1 MIHASALK
9 GIEQNS
15 KIKPV
20 GTVSFGSVCG
30 YISAMV
36 LASSVLPKLSSIE
49 KVRWFIDFLEPRFG
63 DPGVGEKILKMPKLQ
78 WIVSIWKSKPEIRLG
93 RFLECYA
100 EGLKEILSPQNVEVV
115 LRINGDWKEV
125 DEVLLSGRAVMLGTS
140 LTSSGHFIVLTGI
153 VYIDSIKYYNAIDS
167 NGNWT
172 TGYKDKGI
180 YNLYEAT
187 KLIAH
192 CGRDQN
198 AGKKPSYIFLTQR
211 GI

>member
-1 MIHASALK
+1 MIHATALK

-20 GTVSFGSVCG
+20 GTVTFGSVCG
-30 YISAMV
+30 YISAMI
-36 LASSVLPKLSSIE
+36 LASSVKPELATIE
-49 KVRWFIDFLEPRFG
+49 KIRWFIDFLEPRFG
-63 DPGVGEKILKMPKLQ
+63 EPGVGEKILKNPKLQ
-78 WIVSIWKSKPEIRLG
+78 WIVSIWKSNLEIRLG

-100 EGLKEILSPQNVEVV
+100 EGLKEILFESNIEVT
-115 LRINGDWKEV
+115 LRINGDWKEL

-140 LTSSGHFIVLTGI
+140 LTKAGHFIVLTGI
-153 VYIDSIKYYNAIDS
+153 ETIEGVKFYTVIDS
-167 NGNWT
+167 NGNWN

-180 YNLYEAT
+180 YNRYEAT
-187 KLIAH
+187 KLVAH

>member
-1 MIHASALK
+1 MIHANALK
-9 GIEQNS
+9 GIEQNN
-15 KIKPV
+15 KIKQV
-20 GTVSFGSVCG
+20 GTVSYGSVCG

-36 LASSVLPKLSSIE
+36 LASSVIPELETIE

-63 DPGVGEKILKMPKLQ
+63 EPGVGEKILKMPKLQ
-78 WIVSIWKSKPEIRLG
+78 WIVSIWKSKTEIRLG

-100 EGLKEILSPQNVEVV
+100 EGLKEILSDQNIEVS
-115 LRINGDWKEV
+115 LRINGDWNEV

-153 VYIDSIKYYNAIDS
+153 VYIGGVKFYNVIDS
-167 NGNWT
+167 NGNWN

-180 YNLYEAT
+180 FNRYGAA
-187 KLIAH
+187 KLVAR

-211 GI
+211 GV